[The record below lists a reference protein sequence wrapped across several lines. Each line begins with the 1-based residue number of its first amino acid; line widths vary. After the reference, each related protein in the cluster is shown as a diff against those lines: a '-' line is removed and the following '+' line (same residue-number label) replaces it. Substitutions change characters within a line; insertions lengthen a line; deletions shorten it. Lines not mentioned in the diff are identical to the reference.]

1 MLQDLLSSPGSRAA
15 AERLA
20 ADLERVFGPRLQ
32 ALLAYAPAQSG
43 GRPADAGLTHALA
56 LVERLSVEDLSALL
70 TVVADWHKRGLAT
83 PLLVTREEFER
94 SLDVFPLE
102 YGEILARHVV
112 LRGALPEHA
121 RVGEADLRRGCE
133 RQVKGHLIHLREGY
147 LETHGRP
154 AALADLLRASVPPF
168 RAALANVARLHGAPH
183 EGDEALAAFA
193 AGALGTDGA
202 AAGDVLRF
210 GEKGQTVD
218 APPLLPPYLRLV
230 ERLWQLVDGW
240 SVTR

>member
-1 MLQDLLSSPGSRAA
+1 MRQDLLSSPGSRAA
-15 AERLA
+15 TQRLA
-20 ADLERVFGPRLQ
+20 ADLERVFGTRLQ
-32 ALLAYAPAQSG
+32 ALLAYEPADSG
-43 GRPADAGLTHALA
+43 GQRADAGLTHTLA
-56 LVERLSVEDLSALL
+56 LVERLSIEDLSALL

-83 PLLVTREEFER
+83 PLLVTGEEFER
-94 SLDVFPLE
+94 TLDVFPLE

-121 RVGEADLRRGCE
+121 RVGEANLRRACE
-133 RQVKGHLIHLREGY
+133 RQIKGHLIHLREGY

-154 AALADLLRASVPPF
+154 ATLADLLRASVPPF
-168 RAALANVARLHGAPH
+168 RAALANIARLHGAPH

-193 AGALGTDGA
+193 AAALGTDGA
-202 AAGDVLRF
+202 AAADVLRF
-210 GEKGQTVD
+210 GETGQTAD

-240 SVTR
+240 SVAR